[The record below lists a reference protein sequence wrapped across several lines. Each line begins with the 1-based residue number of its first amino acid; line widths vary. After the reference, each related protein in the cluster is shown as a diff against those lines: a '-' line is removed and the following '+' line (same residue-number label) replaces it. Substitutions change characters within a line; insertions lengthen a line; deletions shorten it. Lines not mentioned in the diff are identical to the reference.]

1 MYSLYYCS
9 NNPTC
14 SIMRKF
20 ASFFIFL
27 ITISLTAQEDF
38 TPGFKLLENG
48 DFKEAKTFFEPFTK
62 SLPTNKTVLICYGR
76 AVGLSGEPEVAN
88 TIFKDLLKKHPN
100 DFEVQINYYESFL
113 WANQYQEAKPLYA
126 DLVAKNPEN
135 FAAILGYANTLSNL
149 KEYKDA
155 LKWVNK
161 ALEIDPNNGSA
172 KVSRKYIKLGYA
184 NYYVNNQN
192 YKKGESLLNEIL
204 EDFPDDKDALLNL
217 ANIFLITKEVK
228 KAKETYYKYAKT
240 PKDSI
245 TALNGVALAEHIG
258 EKEKIALETAINAKQ
273 KAIKLKDTELL
284 EKSEERYV
292 QALIWNRKFVSA
304 KKEISVL
311 EEKYPNRNWVLA
323 LKATLGMYTAKFKTS
338 ITNYDKI
345 LVNDSLSFDGNLG
358 KANALFA
365 SDKIVP
371 AYITTYK
378 TLDIF
383 PKQKDA
389 SGLIKKLN
397 TNYTPFAEQQV
408 SYTFDNGDNT
418 AISLR
423 SAVMVPL
430 STKFRTT
437 VSYQYRTTEN
447 TTTNNKANSH
457 IVQADIEY
465 KLMPQTNL
473 LTSVGLNNSR
483 FSNTAYTQPIIQ
495 AKLQMKPLSFLN
507 LDLGYQ
513 REVQNFNAELIE
525 REIVMNHYSLIY
537 NLSTNF
543 NLGWYSQLIHT
554 KQTDNNERNLLF
566 TSLYY
571 NVLRKPALKFG
582 VNYQYITFKDQLP
595 LIYFSPDKYKALEL
609 FGDVRGKINSKT
621 NYFASAATGLQYVE
635 EQDASSLFRAEAGV
649 THQFSDRL
657 IGDIYAKYSNIAS
670 ATAAGFEFTEVGIKL
685 KYYLTKQPLF
695 LDRLKKKY
703 SINK

>member
-1 MYSLYYCS
+1 MYSLSFCS
-9 NNPTC
+9 TNPTTL
-14 SIMRKF
+14 IMKKF
-20 ASFFIFL
+20 TLLFL
-27 ITISLTAQEDF
+27 LFLTVTAVAQEDF
-38 TPGFKLLENG
+38 SPGFKMLENG
-48 DFKEAKTFFEPFTK
+48 EFKDAKDFFEPLSKTY
-62 SLPTNKTVLICYGR
+62 PNNKTVQLCYGR
-76 AVGLSGEPEVAN
+76 AVGLSGNPEKAN
-88 TIFKDLLKKHPN
+88 TIFANLLKKHPN
-100 DFEVQINYYESFL
+100 DFEVQINYNESFL
-113 WANQYQEAKPLYA
+113 WANQFKEAKPLYA
-126 DLVAKNPEN
+126 DLVANNPSN

-161 ALEIDPNNGSA
+161 AIEVDPKNNGA

-192 YKKGESLLNEIL
+192 YKKGESLLKEIL
-204 EDFPDDKDALLNL
+204 TDFTDDKDALLNL
-217 ANIFLITKEVK
+217 ANIYLITKNVD
-228 KAKETYYKYAKT
+228 KAKKTYYQYAKT
-240 PKDSI
+240 PKDSV

-258 EKEKIALETAINAKQ
+258 EKDKIALQTAIKAKE
-273 KAIKLKDTELL
+273 KAVDLKDKELI
-284 EKSEERYV
+284 EKSTERYV

-304 KKEISVL
+304 KQEINAL
-311 EEKYPNRNWVLA
+311 EEKYPNRNWVMA

-338 ITNYDKI
+338 ITNYNKI

-371 AYITTYK
+371 AYVTTYK

-397 TNYTPFAEQQV
+397 KNYTPFAEQQV

-418 AISLR
+418 AVSFR
-423 SAVMVPL
+423 TAVMVPL
-430 STKFRTT
+430 STKFKTT

-447 TTTNNKANSH
+447 TTTNNKANAH
-457 IVQADIEY
+457 VAQADIEY

-473 LTSVGLNNSR
+473 LTSIGLNNSR
-483 FSNTAYTQPIIQ
+483 FSNTSYTQPILQ

-554 KQTDNNERNLLF
+554 KQTDDNERNLLF

-582 VNYQYITFKDQLP
+582 LNYQYITFKDQLP
-595 LIYFSPDKYKALEL
+595 LIYFSPEKYKAVEL
-609 FGDVRGKINSKT
+609 FGDVRGKINEKT

-635 EQDASSLFRAEAGV
+635 EQDASSLFRAEAGF
-649 THQFSDRL
+649 THQFSDRF
-657 IGDIYAKYSNIAS
+657 IGDVYGKYSNIAS

-695 LDRLKKKY
+695 LNKLKKKY
-703 SINK
+703 QIK